1 MSLEVRLLS
10 WLLVPSLFCVETNY
24 TCSKIPIFLKFQ
36 DDAYAIKFLCKC
48 NSALWRSVTCVTF
61 INQCPL
67 LLTLQVLLTWTFN
80 ILHPDN

>member
-1 MSLEVRLLS
+1 MVIGSFFILCRNKLYLLKN
-10 WLLVPSLFCVETNY
+10 PHF
-24 TCSKIPIFLKFQ
+24 FKFQ
-36 DDAYAIKFLCKC
+36 DDAYVIKFLCKC